1 MFSIIMFS
9 AALNLLSD
17 VHVAIGEL
25 FIILENFIVDK
36 TSEKVMHAHT

>member
-9 AALNLLSD
+9 AALLSD

-25 FIILENFIVDK
+25 FILLENCIVDK
-36 TSEKVMHAHT
+36 TSEKVMHAHR